1 MALEQL
7 TSGHMIVAVG
17 LMAEKLPFVVDTGAS
32 ITVITPATRK
42 MLGLDEDSD
51 QKLNIMG
58 PGGQLQRTNLQVID
72 RLALG
77 KTEHIDLQAVE
88 MDLPQVK
95 NKEGKPIAGILGQ
108 NFFMQHDLVIDFSN
122 MQLEI
127 HPKGTFAKDSEDLK
141 EYTAVSFRLA
151 AENMLFSAKV
161 DKHMAIPA
169 LLDMGSTRTIIND
182 AAAVILGALP
192 GAKNMLAI
200 EVNRGVDNT
209 RFPCRVYRFETLQLG
224 EWQTVKPIIQA
235 CNLPLFYET
244 GMQKVPAIILGLN
257 LFKDKR
263 LVISFA
269 EKILWIS
276 DRANPSPQT

>member
-1 MALEQL
+1 MIHRLQRYCFCALLVCSFLFAACAAKRIQIVPSKVSQVEVSIVALEQL
-7 TSGHMIVAVG
+7 TSGHMVVAVG

-161 DKHMAIPA
+161 
-169 LLDMGSTRTIIND
+169 
-182 AAAVILGALP
+182 
-192 GAKNMLAI
+192 
-200 EVNRGVDNT
+200 
-209 RFPCRVYRFETLQLG
+209 
-224 EWQTVKPIIQA
+224 
-235 CNLPLFYET
+235 
-244 GMQKVPAIILGLN
+244 
-257 LFKDKR
+257 
-263 LVISFA
+263 
-269 EKILWIS
+269 
-276 DRANPSPQT
+276 